1 MLAVAGVFLY
11 SMASIGMTLY
21 RYYIS
26 DKSYDDT
33 AEQFT
38 ALATGA
44 EDAAGGTDGAAYSAS
59 AANMEPFFMW
69 CP

>member
-1 MLAVAGVFLY
+1 MGKWIRRVVVLAVAGVFLY

-44 EDAAGGTDGAAYSAS
+44 EDAAGGTDGT
-59 AANMEPFFMW
+59 
-69 CP
+69 

>member
-1 MLAVAGVFLY
+1 MGKWIRRVVVLAVAGVFLY

-38 ALATGA
+38 AVSYTHLTLP
-44 EDAAGGTDGAAYSAS
+44 TIHLV
-59 AANMEPFFMW
+59 
-69 CP
+69 